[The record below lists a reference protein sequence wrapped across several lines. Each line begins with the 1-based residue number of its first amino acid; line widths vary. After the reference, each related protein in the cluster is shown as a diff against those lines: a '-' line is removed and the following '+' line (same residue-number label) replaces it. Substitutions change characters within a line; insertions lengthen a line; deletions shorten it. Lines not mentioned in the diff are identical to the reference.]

1 VQRFSSN
8 ALSNKAVPLT
18 KHELTNEEGMM
29 KAGMPYDQSSRRHLV
44 LAISTLALVTC
55 IGAANAASGEHIDS
69 TPQDVFD
76 SMRASFQPAKAKGVH
91 ARYQWDL
98 SGPQGGQ
105 WWIDVEDG
113 KYKMGKGKIDNPN
126 VTFVAKDKDW
136 VAVSNHQIGG
146 TWAYLT
152 GRLKIRG
159 DQGVARKLGEIFP

>member
-1 VQRFSSN
+1 MKSFLWL
-8 ALSNKAVPLT
+8 ATPLISAAIW
-18 KHELTNEEGMM
+18 LEG
-29 KAGMPYDQSSRRHLV
+29 DN
-44 LAISTLALVTC
+44 VT
-55 IGAANAASGEHIDS
+55 AAEHMDS
-69 TPQDVFD
+69 TPQEVFD
-76 SMRASFQPAKAKGVH
+76 SMRGSFQPAKAKGVH

-113 KYKMGKGKIDNPN
+113 KYTMGKGKIDNPN

-136 VAVSNHQIGG
+136 VAVSNHQMGG

-159 DQGVARKLGEIFP
+159 DQAVARKLGEIFP

>member
-1 VQRFSSN
+1 MSGRN
-8 ALSNKAVPLT
+8 DLCL
-18 KHELTNEEGMM
+18 LM
-29 KAGMPYDQSSRRHLV
+29 KAFLW
-44 LAISTLALVTC
+44 LAIPLIS
-55 IGAANAASGEHIDS
+55 AAIWLEGDNAIAAEHMES
-69 TPQDVFD
+69 TPQEVFD
-76 SMRASFQPAKAKGVH
+76 SMRGSFQQAKAKGVH

-105 WWIDVEDG
+105 WWIDVDDG

-136 VAVSNHQIGG
+136 VAVSNGQMGG

-159 DQGVARKLGEIFP
+159 DQGIARKLGEIFP

>member
-1 VQRFSSN
+1 MT
-8 ALSNKAVPLT
+8 KA
-18 KHELTNEEGMM
+18 E
-29 KAGMPYDQSSRRHLV
+29 MPYYRSSKRHLF
-44 LAISTLALVTC
+44 LAISALALAFC
-55 IGAANAASGEHIDS
+55 MGSANAAPSEHMDS
-69 TPQDVFD
+69 TPQEVFD
-76 SMRASFQPAKAKGVH
+76 SMRSSFQPAKAKGVH

-105 WWIDVEDG
+105 WWIDVNDG
-113 KYKMGKGKIDNPN
+113 NYKMGKGKIDNPN

-136 VAVSNHQIGG
+136 VAVSNHQMGG

>member
-1 VQRFSSN
+1 LAGCN
-8 ALSNKAVPLT
+8 DLCL
-18 KHELTNEEGMM
+18 LM
-29 KAGMPYDQSSRRHLV
+29 KAFLW
-44 LAISTLALVTC
+44 LAIPLIS
-55 IGAANAASGEHIDS
+55 AAIWLEGDNAIAAEHMES
-69 TPQDVFD
+69 TPQEVFD
-76 SMRASFQPAKAKGVH
+76 SMRNSFQPAKAKGVH

-136 VAVSNHQIGG
+136 VAVSNGQMGG

>member
-1 VQRFSSN
+1 MRN
-8 ALSNKAVPLT
+8 D
-18 KHELTNEEGMM
+18 ER
-29 KAGMPYDQSSRRHLV
+29 MPKREVADYPSGKRCLP
-44 LAISTLALVTC
+44 LAIKALAVAIC
-55 IGAANAASGEHIDS
+55 VSAVSARAAEHMES
-69 TPQDVFD
+69 TPQEVFD
-76 SMRASFQPAKAKGVH
+76 SMRGSFQQAKAKGVH

-113 KYKMGKGKIDNPN
+113 KYKMGKGKIGNPN

-136 VAVSNHQIGG
+136 VAISNGQMGG

-159 DQGVARKLGEIFP
+159 DQGIARKLGEIFP